1 MLKPVPP
8 SVCDQH
14 GQPLF
19 GRYAGAPDQIA
30 YDRLDAEYRR
40 SWWWER
46 THRKHWHYVALASD
60 ELFCAMAIVD
70 VGWTNTAFAYVF
82 DRVAKR
88 LIASYSRDGI
98 PGLTARLS
106 DHPAAGAFADFKFGR
121 ESMRYEQDEYG
132 FKLRLIFPDWE
143 LEAGG
148 ESLHVVPGMTAI
160 ARPQGGTVHTT
171 YKSSAMPC
179 EAGVRVGERF
189 WKLKMIASTDHSL
202 GFLARETAWQW
213 ASAHSLSLGWN
224 LQSGYLG
231 EQENVLWLDG
241 NLIALGAV
249 RFQFQAEQ
257 PEQAWLITSED
268 GLIDLVF
275 QPEGVRAEDK
285 NLIIAASRY
294 QQPIGVFNGRVR
306 AAKDKPWREVKNL
319 VGVTENHF
327 SRW

>member
-1 MLKPVPP
+1 MNTA
-8 SVCDQH
+8 S
-14 GQPLF
+14 
-19 GRYAGAPDQIA
+19 A
-30 YDRLDAEYRR
+30 
-40 SWWWER
+40 
-46 THRKHWHYVALASD
+46 ASD
-60 ELFCAMAIVD
+60 
-70 VGWTNTAFAYVF
+70 
-82 DRVAKR
+82 
-88 LIASYSRDGI
+88 
-98 PGLTARLS
+98 
-106 DHPAAGAFADFKFGR
+106 
-121 ESMRYEQDEYG
+121 
-132 FKLRLIFPDWE
+132 FPDWE

-327 SRW
+327 RAGEHQRYNALNRGINKNARHRNCCRAFCLMQAGKRLILFQAGRSGYSC